1 MMLAALISPCA
12 AETGFYPGAAAQN
25 PTVKY
30 YVSGIGWLT
39 AKMMLI
45 MIDS

>member
-1 MMLAALISPCA
+1 MLAALISPCA
-12 AETGFYPGAAAQN
+12 AETGFYPEAAAQN
-25 PTVKY
+25 PTVTY
-30 YVSGIGWLT
+30 YVSGIGWLI